1 MEALV
6 VRKSEFGEIEGV
18 KYYPTERSD
27 GYAVQWLWFHRT
39 DALYV
44 MDSGWIQ
51 GISNDIFLEDYFS
64 DIDNPTS
71 IELTLLELQHNIRY
85 VKD

>member
-1 MEALV
+1 
-6 VRKSEFGEIEGV
+6 
-18 KYYPTERSD
+18 
-27 GYAVQWLWFHRT
+27 
-39 DALYV
+39 